1 MDIEYLLFLQGL
13 RESLGF
19 TEVVAK
25 IFTAMGPLSLLIPAI
40 LFWCFNKRAGLFLM
54 FVSSFGRLINILV
67 KDTFCVYRPWI
78 LDSAV
83 NPGAEAMKKASSY
96 SFPSGHTQF
105 AAANFGGLA
114 YLYGKKF
121 PVLIIP
127 CVLAILAVAFSRNF
141 LGVHTPQDVL
151 VASLEMAVLI
161 FAADKIFNAVE
172 RDQNLAKIF
181 FGAGI
186 AICAISAIY
195 IFTKSY
201 PVDYFNGKI
210 IVTEIGAKLDSLDS
224 IGMAMGFLIGAVLEN
239 KFVNFSTS
247 VDLGVKIRRVII
259 GGIVGGAA
267 MVLVYILKYTGL
279 EFAYEFFKGFV
290 PLITITFL
298 APFAFN
304 YFETKTRF
312 KFKKIN

>member
-114 YLYGKKF
+114 YFAQTSKTHGQTGRNENSQHPRKRARSVRHDGLHGISDDCRRQEGKVF
-121 PVLIIP
+121 REL
-127 CVLAILAVAFSRNF
+127 L
-141 LGVHTPQDVL
+141 T
-151 VASLEMAVLI
+151 E
-161 FAADKIFNAVE
+161 AAHD
-172 RDQNLAKIF
+172 
-181 FGAGI
+181 
-186 AICAISAIY
+186 
-195 IFTKSY
+195 
-201 PVDYFNGKI
+201 
-210 IVTEIGAKLDSLDS
+210 
-224 IGMAMGFLIGAVLEN
+224 
-239 KFVNFSTS
+239 
-247 VDLGVKIRRVII
+247 
-259 GGIVGGAA
+259 
-267 MVLVYILKYTGL
+267 
-279 EFAYEFFKGFV
+279 
-290 PLITITFL
+290 
-298 APFAFN
+298 
-304 YFETKTRF
+304 
-312 KFKKIN
+312 